1 MRTLLAT
8 LCLAEVLTMIGVFA
22 FPALLPT
29 FAAEWRLTNT
39 QSGWI
44 AGIYF
49 AAYAAAVPL
58 LVAATDR
65 IDARRIY
72 VFGAAVAAAAAAGF
86 AAFASGFW
94 SALALRALAGVG
106 LAATYMPG
114 LRVLVDRYQG
124 PRQSRAVSFYTS
136 SFSFGTAASFFV
148 AGALAPRYGWQAVFA
163 VATAGAAVAAAMVA
177 MLSAVTPRPAEPHR
191 RLLDFRPVLANRR
204 AMGYVLGYGTHCFEL
219 FALRSW
225 LVAFLAFSVS
235 VQATATGWGGG
246 WLEPANVGMYSALLA
261 VAASIG
267 GNELCV
273 RFGRV
278 RTITVVML
286 ASAAMAAGVG
296 FSATLAY
303 GLVVAVAL
311 VYSVVVQLD
320 SAALTAGALAA
331 ADPGRQGATI
341 AVHALVGFGAAAAGP
356 IVLGA
361 VLDASGGGATPSSWG
376 AAFASLAA
384 VGLLGPLALR
394 LSAKP

>member
-1 MRTLLAT
+1 
-8 LCLAEVLTMIGVFA
+8 MIGVFA

-65 IDARRIY
+65 VDARRIY

-86 AAFASGFW
+86 AVFASGFW
-94 SALALRALAGVG
+94 SALAFRALAGVG

-114 LRVLVDRYQG
+114 LRVLVDRFQG

-136 SFSFGTAASFFV
+136 SFSFGTAASFFA
-148 AGALAPRYGWQAVFA
+148 AGALAPRFGWQAVFA
-163 VATAGAAVAAAMVA
+163 LATACAIVAAIMVV
-177 MLSAVTPRPAEPHR
+177 MLPKVKPQPAEPGR
-191 RLLDFRPVLANRR
+191 RLLDFRPVLGNRR

-225 LVAFLAFSVS
+225 LVAFLAFSLSASAV
-235 VQATATGWGGG
+235 TGGFDGG
-246 WLEPANVGMYSALLA
+246 WLEPALQPANVGMYSALLA

-278 RTITVVML
+278 RTITIVML
-286 ASAAMAAGVG
+286 ASAAMAASIG
-296 FSATLAY
+296 FSASLAY
-303 GLVVAVAL
+303 GLVVALAL
-311 VYSVVVQLD
+311 VYSVAVQLD

-331 ADPGRQGATI
+331 AEPGRQGATI
-341 AVHALVGFGAAAAGP
+341 AVHALVGFGAAAIGP

-361 VLDASGGGATPSSWG
+361 VLDATGGGAQPSSWG

-394 LSAKP
+394 LSAKR

>member
-1 MRTLLAT
+1 
-8 LCLAEVLTMIGVFA
+8 
-22 FPALLPT
+22 
-29 FAAEWRLTNT
+29 
-39 QSGWI
+39 
-44 AGIYF
+44 
-49 AAYAAAVPL
+49 
-58 LVAATDR
+58 
-65 IDARRIY
+65 
-72 VFGAAVAAAAAAGF
+72 
-86 AAFASGFW
+86 
-94 SALALRALAGVG
+94 
-106 LAATYMPG
+106 
-114 LRVLVDRYQG
+114 
-124 PRQSRAVSFYTS
+124 
-136 SFSFGTAASFFV
+136 
-148 AGALAPRYGWQAVFA
+148 
-163 VATAGAAVAAAMVA
+163 
-177 MLSAVTPRPAEPHR
+177 
-191 RLLDFRPVLANRR
+191 VLANRR

-235 VQATATGWGGG
+235 VQPAWTGSGGG
-246 WLEPANVGMYSALLA
+246 WLAPANVGMYSAMLA

-303 GLVVAVAL
+303 GVVVAAAL

-341 AVHALVGFGAAAAGP
+341 AVHALVGFGAAAVGP

-384 VGLLGPLALR
+384 VGILGPLALR
-394 LSAKP
+394 LARLAGNKS